1 MALETFN
8 IPSRSLSFL
17 STLSVKNLYD
27 FELRKKINI
36 SIKTNSK
43 FESFLFEEI
52 KHFIPKSYIENYQ
65 DYLNFFKIYLKKKR
79 LFIGSTLL
87 ELDDLYKIFLAESKL
102 KKSKYI
108 YIHHGA
114 GIHPS
119 KDETFNHFYKIS
131 DKVTIQSKKINK
143 LKKNFYLGIDIF
155 DPKKNLKKKEKI
167 LINLYDFPKYHWR
180 IPLGNILFSNEVR
193 DFNKFILSLKKLN
206 IHIKKKIMFR
216 VKNNFYKGYFAFGI
230 EKRLLKIFGDY
241 TIEKQSLV
249 KYSDSIEES
258 KLVICFI
265 PQTSYFECLHKNIPT
280 ILVGDI
286 GYLFD
291 TKQRILLL
299 KKLQLNNMYFEN
311 MTDAVK
317 FINKN
322 ENIIL
327 SWWQNKSIQIVRNLL
342 LEKYYKV
349 SSKGYENFKK
359 FLKNEISLLS

>member
-1 MALETFN
+1 MAIETFN
-8 IPSRSLSFL
+8 IPSRSLSFI
-17 STLSVKNLYD
+17 STLSFKNLYD

-43 FESFLFEEI
+43 FKSFLFEEI
-52 KHFIPKSYIENYQ
+52 KHFIPKSYLENYQ
-65 DYLNFFKIYLKKKR
+65 DCLNFFKMYLKKKR
-79 LFIGSTLL
+79 LFIGSTLI
-87 ELDDLYKIFLAESKL
+87 EINDCYKIFLAKSKL

-114 GIHPS
+114 GIHSS
-119 KDETFNHFYKIS
+119 KDLLFNHFYKIS
-131 DKVTIQSKKINK
+131 DKMTIQSKKINK

-155 DPKKNLKKKEKI
+155 EPKKNLKIKEKI
-167 LINLYDFPKYHWR
+167 LINLYDLAKYHWR
-180 IPLGNILFSNEVR
+180 MPLNNELFSNQVR
-193 DFNKFILSLKKLN
+193 DFKKFVLSLKKLN
-206 IHIKKKIMFR
+206 IHIKKKIKFR
-216 VKNNFYKGYFAFGI
+216 VKGFFGFGT
-230 EKRLLKIFGDY
+230 EKRLLKIFGEH

-249 KYSDSIEES
+249 KYSVSIEES

-265 PQTSYFECLHKNIPT
+265 PQTSYFESLHKNIPT
-280 ILVGDI
+280 ILVG
-286 GYLFD
+286 GTSYYFD
-291 TKQRILLL
+291 TKQRTLLL

-327 SWWQNKSIQIVRNLL
+327 SWWQNKSIQILRNLL

-349 SSKGYENFKK
+349 STKGYENFKK
-359 FLKNEISLLS
+359 FLKNEISLLN